1 MKPVAIFQTAPSDGP
16 GHFAAYLSSRAISYR
31 VIRLDEGMA
40 IRTDPRAY
48 SGIGLMGGAMSVND
62 NLPWIPPLIELIRRA
77 FLDEVP
83 VIGHCLGGQLMS
95 KALGGAVTASPAKEI
110 GWGTVRI
117 ENNDAARSWF
127 GDTRS
132 FRAFQW
138 HGESFAI
145 PDQAVRIATG
155 DHCANQAFAIG
166 DKHLAM
172 QCHVEMTVP
181 AIRQWCNEGRDE
193 IAASRSPAVQ
203 GPAIIEEDID
213 AKVKALRTVADRL
226 YDRWSMGLVR

>member
-16 GHFAAYLSSRAISYR
+16 GHFAAYLSSRAIGYR

-40 IRTDPRAY
+40 FRTNPRAY

-77 FLDEVP
+77 LAGEVP

-95 KALGGAVTASPAKEI
+95 IALGGAVTASLAKEI
-110 GWGTVRI
+110 GWGTVQI

-145 PDQAVRIATG
+145 PDGAVRIATG
-155 DHCANQAFAIG
+155 DHCVNQAFAVG

-172 QCHVEMTVP
+172 QCHVEMTVQS
-181 AIRQWCNEGRDE
+181 IRQWFNEGREE

-203 GPAIIEEDID
+203 VPAIIEEDVD
-213 AKVKALRTVADRL
+213 AKVEALRAVADRL
-226 YDRWSMGLVR
+226 YDRWSKGLVR